1 MHVCTTHDSVTVL
14 YLIQQL
20 HAFLEAGLLGAALGP
35 SAEHLVYSRYV
46 SGCIVQNAI

>member
-1 MHVCTTHDSVTVL
+1 MCARQMTESQLH

-35 SAEHLVYSRYV
+35 SAKHLVYSRYV